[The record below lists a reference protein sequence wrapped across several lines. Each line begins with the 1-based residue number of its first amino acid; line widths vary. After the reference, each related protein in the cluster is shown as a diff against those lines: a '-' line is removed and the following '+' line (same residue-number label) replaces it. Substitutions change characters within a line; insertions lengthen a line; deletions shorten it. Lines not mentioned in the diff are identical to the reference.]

1 MKSFARIHGKIEKNF
16 FKSFILFFLLE
27 TNLKKQGVLA
37 LTFDNPSDY
46 DKIKPDDKLSLLGLN
61 KLAPNVVSCLSFD

>member
-1 MKSFARIHGKIEKNF
+1 
-16 FKSFILFFLLE
+16 
-27 TNLKKQGVLA
+27 LKKQGLLA

-61 KLAPNVVSCLSFD
+61 KLAPNTVKSKRFFVSVK

>member
-1 MKSFARIHGKIEKNF
+1 ML
-16 FKSFILFFLLE
+16 LFDLLE

-46 DKIKPDDKLSLLGLN
+46 DKIKPDDKISLVGLN
-61 KLAPNVVSCLSFD
+61 KLAPGVVCFILLQ